1 MDASHQSKIAPQLNP
16 AGAKVSESGMFLK
29 RALVTLILL
38 PVGLTLIVIGGW
50 AYVGLVALVLALAA
64 WEYARLFHAGGM
76 APATLLLVVG
86 TLGIAIGRAM
96 DGFTSAPWLVSLLI
110 LAVMTY
116 HLVDYERGRDQA
128 ASDFSITLAGMFYI
142 GWLGAYLISVRDLP
156 DGLWWLLII
165 LPAVWLADSAA
176 YLVGSRIGRHKMTR
190 RLSPKKSWEGYFG
203 GVVAGA
209 LGGAALAALFQFL
222 AAPGSTITWP
232 RGALLGLVLA
242 LLTTLGDLGESM
254 IKRQVGAKDSGDLL
268 PGHGGVFDRI
278 DSWLWAGVIGF
289 YLITW
294 LWL

>member
-1 MDASHQSKIAPQLNP
+1 
-16 AGAKVSESGMFLK
+16 MFLK

-38 PVGLTLIVIGGW
+38 PVGLAVIGIGGW
-50 AYVGLVALVLALAA
+50 AYVGLVALILALAA
-64 WEYARLFHAGGM
+64 WEYARLFHAGGLS
-76 APATLLLVVG
+76 PATLLLVAG
-86 TLGIAIGRAM
+86 TLAIAIGRAV
-96 DGFTSAPWLVSLLI
+96 DGFASAPWLVSLLV
-110 LAVMTY
+110 LAAMTH
-116 HLVDYERGRDQA
+116 HLVAYERGRDQA

-142 GWLGAYLISVRDLP
+142 GWLGAYLISVRSLP

-165 LPAVWLADSAA
+165 LPVVWLADTAA

-203 GVVAGA
+203 GVAAGV
-209 LGGAALAALFQFL
+209 LGGAGLAALIQAL
-222 AAPGSTITWP
+222 AAPGSAITVP
-232 RGALLGLVLA
+232 RGALLGLALA
-242 LLTTLGDLGESM
+242 VLTTLGDLGESM